1 MIKLVS
7 ELENVILD
15 QIEKLNQDD
24 VMAKPKEAE
33 LLISRSKVISDL
45 SNNFIEIQKPKLD
58 AQRIK
63 IEAVKVAQ
71 DAKGLGYENY
81 LGIEDGDINNYS
93 PDNIERVPLKIFSIF
108 AHLGG
113 TIKGQPELTRLRIA
127 QAKLKHE
134 ILNKKENR

>member
-45 SNNFIEIQKPKLD
+45 SNNFIEIQKTKLD

-81 LGIEDGDINNYS
+81 LGIEKDK
-93 PDNIERVPLKIFSIF
+93 V
-108 AHLGG
+108 
-113 TIKGQPELTRLRIA
+113 
-127 QAKLKHE
+127 
-134 ILNKKENR
+134 